1 MRIAMTGASGFI
13 GKALSGRL
21 VAEGHEILRLVRR
34 APAPGE
40 IRWDPYGGILDGSD
54 QLEGVDAFIHL
65 AGESIASRW
74 SPARKRAIV
83 ESRVKGTALIA
94 ETLAVLHKKPKTF
107 LCASAIGFYGDR
119 GEEELTE
126 GSHAGFG
133 FLPESCQ
140 AWEAAC
146 EPARKASIRVVNLRT
161 GIVLSP
167 KGGAL
172 AQMLLPFKLGLGGTV
187 GSGDQWMSWISLED
201 EVSAF
206 LHALKTSSLEGPVNL
221 TAPAP
226 VTNRDFTKTLGKVL
240 GRPTIFPLPAFMVK
254 LIFGEMGQALLLEGQ
269 KVLPKKL
276 EASGFPFA
284 HPELGIAIQHVI
296 TGQ

>member
-1 MRIAMTGASGFI
+1 MRIAMTGASGLI
-13 GKALSGRL
+13 GKALLQRL
-21 VAEGHEILRLVRR
+21 ETEGHEVLRLVRR
-34 APAPGE
+34 PVGPGE
-40 IRWDPYGGILDGSD
+40 VRWDPYGGILDGSD
-54 QLEGVDAFIHL
+54 RLEGIDTFIHL

-74 SPARKRAIV
+74 SPARKKAIV

-94 ETLAVLHKKPKTF
+94 ETLAVLRQKPKTF

-119 GEEELTE
+119 GGEELTE
-126 GSHAGFG
+126 GSRAGFG

-146 EPARKASIRVVNLRT
+146 DPAKKAGIRVVNLRT

-167 KGGAL
+167 EGGAL
-172 AQMLLPFKLGLGGTV
+172 AQMLLPFKLGLGGVV
-187 GSGDQWMSWISLED
+187 GSGEQWMSWISLQD
-201 EVSAF
+201 EISAF
-206 LHALKTSSLEGPVNL
+206 LHALKTPSLEGPVNL

-226 VTNRDFTKTLGKVL
+226 VTNREFTKTLGKVL

-276 EASGFPFA
+276 GSSGFRFA
-284 HPELGIAIQHVI
+284 HLELGIALQQVI
-296 TGQ
+296 KGR

>member
-1 MRIAMTGASGFI
+1 
-13 GKALSGRL
+13 
-21 VAEGHEILRLVRR
+21 LVRR
-34 APAPGE
+34 PAGQDE
-40 IRWDPYGGILDGSD
+40 VRWDPYGGILDGSD
-54 QLEGVDAFIHL
+54 KLEGIDAFIHL
-65 AGESIASRW
+65 GGESIASRW

-94 ETLAVLHKKPKTF
+94 ETLAVLHEKPKTF

-119 GEEELTE
+119 GGEVLTE

-133 FLPESCQ
+133 FLPEACQ

-146 EPARKASIRVVNLRT
+146 EPARKAGIRVVNLRT

-172 AQMLLPFKLGLGGTV
+172 AQMLLPFKLGLGGVV
-187 GSGDQWMSWISLED
+187 GSGDQWMSWISLGD

-206 LHALKTSSLEGPVNL
+206 LHALKTPSLEGPVNL
-221 TAPAP
+221 TAPVP
-226 VTNRDFTKTLGKVL
+226 VTNREFTKTLGKVL
-240 GRPTIFPLPAFMVK
+240 RRPTFFPLPSFMVK

-276 EASGFPFA
+276 EASGFRYSSPGLEGA
-284 HPELGIAIQHVI
+284 LEGLLRG
-296 TGQ
+296 